1 MVLLFFYKNLTNT
14 ELIKKININFEIMD
28 GYVTIQKYDT
38 ENNILEISDN
48 NIDNNVILYGK
59 IVKFNM
65 KINDIITKINEI
77 EECKIK
83 NTDTKYILST
93 IYVNKI
99 FGGSCEAY
107 ILY

>member
-1 MVLLFFYKNLTNT
+1 
-14 ELIKKININFEIMD
+14 MD

-77 EECKIK
+77 EECKNK
-83 NTDTKYILST
+83 NTDTKYNLST

>member
-48 NIDNNVILYGK
+48 K